1 MHFIK
6 IYRRYF
12 PTHVEAYRLN
22 HIRAESKYGYGID
35 IIGMKKVVYLLIILL
50 MSAICSGC
58 KTIKYYP
65 LETVRHDTVYIQSVK
80 LDSILVKD
88 SVHITEK
95 GDTVTEFRL
104 KYIYKY
110 KDRTDTLYLS
120 RVDTVSVPYPVEKE
134 LTKWQ
139 SVKVYYGGWAIGL
152 VFVFILIVVG
162 LIVYKLKK

>member
-1 MHFIK
+1 
-6 IYRRYF
+6 
-12 PTHVEAYRLN
+12 
-22 HIRAESKYGYGID
+22 
-35 IIGMKKVVYLLIILL
+35 MKPLVLYIILMVSL
-50 MSAICSGC
+50 LTGC

-65 LETVRHDTVYIQSVK
+65 LETVRHDTVYIQSMNM
-80 LDSILVKD
+80 DSILVKD

-139 SVKVYYGGWAIGL
+139 SVKVDYGGWAICL

-162 LIVYKLKK
+162 RIVYKLKK

>member
-1 MHFIK
+1 MV
-6 IYRRYF
+6 
-12 PTHVEAYRLN
+12 P
-22 HIRAESKYGYGID
+22 
-35 IIGMKKVVYLLIILL
+35 LLL
-50 MSAICSGC
+50 SGC

-65 LETVRHDTVYIQSVK
+65 LETVRHDTVYIQSLK

-139 SVKVYYGGWAIGL
+139 SVKVDYGGWAIGI

-162 LIVYKLKK
+162 RMVYKLKK

>member
-1 MHFIK
+1 
-6 IYRRYF
+6 
-12 PTHVEAYRLN
+12 
-22 HIRAESKYGYGID
+22 
-35 IIGMKKVVYLLIILL
+35 MKPLYLFIILL

-58 KTIKYYP
+58 RTIEYYP
-65 LETVRHDTVYIQSVK
+65 LETVRIDTVYVNKQRVDSVM
-80 LDSILVKD
+80 VRD

-120 RVDTVSVPYPVEKE
+120 RVDTVSVPYLVEKE

-139 SVKVYYGGWAIGL
+139 SVKVDYGGWAMGI

-162 LIVYKLKK
+162 MLVYKLKK

>member
-1 MHFIK
+1 
-6 IYRRYF
+6 
-12 PTHVEAYRLN
+12 
-22 HIRAESKYGYGID
+22 
-35 IIGMKKVVYLLIILL
+35 MKPLTLYIILMVSL
-50 MSAICSGC
+50 LLTGC

-120 RVDTVSVPYPVEKE
+120 RADTVSVPYPVEKE

-139 SVKVYYGGWAIGL
+139 SVKVDYGGWAMGI

-162 LIVYKLKK
+162 RMVYKLKK

>member
-1 MHFIK
+1 MKHCQIIFI
-6 IYRRYF
+6 
-12 PTHVEAYRLN
+12 V
-22 HIRAESKYGYGID
+22 
-35 IIGMKKVVYLLIILL
+35 LLA
-50 MSAICSGC
+50 SAIFSGC

-65 LETVRHDTVYIQSVK
+65 LETVRHDTVYIQSLKV
-80 LDSILVKD
+80 DSILVRD

-120 RVDTVSVPYPVEKE
+120 KVDTVSVPYPVEKE

-139 SVKVYYGGWAIGL
+139 SVKVDYGGWAIAL
-152 VFVFILIVVG
+152 VFFFILIVVG
-162 LIVYKLKK
+162 RIVYKLKK

>member
-1 MHFIK
+1 
-6 IYRRYF
+6 
-12 PTHVEAYRLN
+12 
-22 HIRAESKYGYGID
+22 
-35 IIGMKKVVYLLIILL
+35 MKPLTLYIILMVSL
-50 MSAICSGC
+50 LLTGC

-65 LETVRHDTVYIQSVK
+65 VETVRHDTVYIQSVK
-80 LDSILVKD
+80 LDSIIVRD

-139 SVKVYYGGWAIGL
+139 SVKVDYGGWAIAL

-162 LIVYKLKK
+162 RIVYKLKK

>member
-1 MHFIK
+1 
-6 IYRRYF
+6 
-12 PTHVEAYRLN
+12 
-22 HIRAESKYGYGID
+22 
-35 IIGMKKVVYLLIILL
+35 MKPLTLYIILMVSL
-50 MSAICSGC
+50 LLTGC

-65 LETVRHDTVYIQSVK
+65 MEKVRHDTVYIQSLK

-110 KDRTDTLYLS
+110 RDRVDTLYRS
-120 RVDTVSVPYPVEKE
+120 KTDTISVPYPIEKQ

-139 SVKVYYGGWAIGL
+139 QTKVNYGGWALGI
-152 VFVFILIVVG
+152 VFAFILIVVG
-162 LIVYKLKK
+162 RMVYKLKK

>member
-1 MHFIK
+1 
-6 IYRRYF
+6 
-12 PTHVEAYRLN
+12 
-22 HIRAESKYGYGID
+22 
-35 IIGMKKVVYLLIILL
+35 MKPLTLYIILMVSL
-50 MSAICSGC
+50 LLTGC

-65 LETVRHDTVYIQSVK
+65 LETVRHDTVYIQSLK

-88 SVHITEK
+88 SIHITER

-120 RVDTVSVPYPVEKE
+120 KVDTVGVPYPVEKE
-134 LTKWQ
+134 LTGWQ
-139 SVKVYYGGWAIGL
+139 RVKVDYGGWAMGL

-162 LIVYKLKK
+162 RMVYKLKK

>member
-1 MHFIK
+1 
-6 IYRRYF
+6 
-12 PTHVEAYRLN
+12 
-22 HIRAESKYGYGID
+22 
-35 IIGMKKVVYLLIILL
+35 MKPLTLYIILMVSL
-50 MSAICSGC
+50 LLTGC

-88 SVHITEK
+88 SIHITEK

-110 KDRTDTLYLS
+110 KDRADTLYLS
-120 RVDTVSVPYPVEKE
+120 RTDTVSVPYPVEKE

-139 SVKVYYGGWAIGL
+139 SVKVDYGGWAMGI

-162 LIVYKLKK
+162 RIVYKLKK

>member
-1 MHFIK
+1 
-6 IYRRYF
+6 
-12 PTHVEAYRLN
+12 
-22 HIRAESKYGYGID
+22 
-35 IIGMKKVVYLLIILL
+35 MKPLTLYIILMASLL
-50 MSAICSGC
+50 MTGC

-110 KDRTDTLYLS
+110 KDRADTLYLS
-120 RVDTVSVPYPVEKE
+120 RTDTVSVPYPVEKE

-139 SVKVYYGGWAIGL
+139 SVKVDYGGWAMGI

-162 LIVYKLKK
+162 RIVYKLKK

>member
-1 MHFIK
+1 
-6 IYRRYF
+6 
-12 PTHVEAYRLN
+12 
-22 HIRAESKYGYGID
+22 
-35 IIGMKKVVYLLIILL
+35 MKHWHIILTIL
-50 MSAICSGC
+50 LASALCPGC
-58 KTIKYYP
+58 RTIKYYP
-65 LETVRHDTVYIQSVK
+65 VETVRHDTVYIQSVK

-88 SVHITEK
+88 SVHITEN

-139 SVKVYYGGWAIGL
+139 SVKVDYGGWAIAL

-162 LIVYKLKK
+162 RIVYKLKK

>member
-1 MHFIK
+1 
-6 IYRRYF
+6 
-12 PTHVEAYRLN
+12 
-22 HIRAESKYGYGID
+22 
-35 IIGMKKVVYLLIILL
+35 MKPFALYIILIVSL
-50 MSAICSGC
+50 LLTGC
-58 KTIKYYP
+58 KTIQYYP

-134 LTKWQ
+134 LSKWQ
-139 SVKVYYGGWAIGL
+139 SVKVDYGGWAMAL

-162 LIVYKLKK
+162 RMVYRLKK